1 VNAPTGRALTPAE
14 KRAVIERI
22 HAAWIAV
29 PHQRLG
35 QLIANACRDKFIF
48 YTKDT
53 TLAELCEAFAKGH
66 AR

>member
-1 VNAPTGRALTPAE
+1 LTPAE

-22 HAAWIAV
+22 HAAWCAM

-35 QLIANACRDKFIF
+35 QLIENSCRATSIYYAEDM
-48 YTKDT
+48 
-53 TLAELCEAFAKGH
+53 TLAEWVEAFAREH